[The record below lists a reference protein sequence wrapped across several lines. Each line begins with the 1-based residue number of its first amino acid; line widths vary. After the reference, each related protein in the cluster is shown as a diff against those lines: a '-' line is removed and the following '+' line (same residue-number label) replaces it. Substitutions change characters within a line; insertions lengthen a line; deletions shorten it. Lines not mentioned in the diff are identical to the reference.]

1 MVNVKNYVDFD
12 VETLIKKYET
22 MRDELQNKFDRF
34 KPKNPNRT
42 TPTENMWQQVKVS
55 EIFRINQFIE
65 DLKQL

>member
-1 MVNVKNYVDFD
+1 MSKVKNYVDFD

-22 MRDELQNKFDRF
+22 MRDGLQNKFDTF
-34 KPKNPNRT
+34 KPKNPNRI
-42 TPTENMWQQVKVS
+42 TPTENMWQQVRVS